1 MNEYHNLAPLT
12 KTGRRFV
19 LTAGSIFIA
28 LIIFATCSRL
38 LEILSA
44 GGQ

>member
-19 LTAGSIFIA
+19 LTAASIFIA

-38 LEILSA
+38 LEIISTS
-44 GGQ
+44 GQ